1 MALTA
6 HFIEGRDRELDELLA
21 LARDA
26 RMQGDRA
33 VLISGE
39 AGIGKTHLV
48 RFLADRL
55 ASDGYTVAWGRADP
69 VERAVP
75 YAAISQV
82 LAALPGHH
90 TLRTL
95 YDDAP
100 SGLDAVRND
109 VYRPVAQLLE
119 AQCAEGPVVVVVD
132 DLHYADE
139 DTLVLIGFLVR
150 RLLDLPIMWALTSRP
165 RLAEPAPGL
174 AALLHRLREDGRL
187 DELVLD
193 RLSAEEITRLVDG
206 AVGRSVDP
214 AAMAVIVERSA
225 GNPFFA
231 IQLAL
236 SLAESGVLDRA
247 GPVEASTAVP
257 SISRRVALLE
267 RVFPLGE
274 NARTVARLASV
285 FGDIDLDQLED
296 LAAVLGLDVAQ
307 VEDGFDRLVRAD
319 LLRPLA
325 GSRYEFVHDLVR
337 ETLYGDLGPAE
348 RRRLHG
354 AAAQVLLQRRAQG
367 ETVDLVELAHHLSQ
381 GSPDPDGRAVD
392 ALREAGDVLVRS
404 APRSAALRYRQAIE
418 YLPDGGDGSS
428 ELHVRL
434 ARALHRAGEPSEVI
448 RVCRSGLVGAT
459 GDARDRLTRYLSAA
473 LADDGDLGGALA
485 IVDKE
490 LARRGDS
497 AVLLTTRALLHRLL
511 EDFDEAAD
519 DVERAA
525 LAARTGPERLA
536 VLFQRINLG
545 VDLGAKGDGGDALA
559 ELEALLPALDPE
571 TSLMAHAHAAGACAG
586 RGEIRRG
593 SDHLRAADALA
604 AQGVVDVDWPWSFAA
619 RVSLYVAE
627 GRWDDAVRAYEEGA
641 PEFGKGLRIIARN
654 HAVAP
659 AGDVALA
666 RRDAERLRRLV
677 DDIVDLT
684 PHAGP
689 AKALALSKVERVEGR
704 AEQSRAILEAVLEEV
719 PAGSLMENYLLLGLG
734 TSHLQLGDRAGA
746 AALMDRLRVSSG
758 KIGTPW
764 SDVVLALVELTVCD
778 DADAGQAG
786 LALALEHG
794 NVRYEPDFRLHL
806 GRVGIDAD
814 ANLTAAHRMYVELGS
829 VDHLAATEAEMRRRG
844 VRVPTRR
851 RADRFAL
858 TDAEQRV
865 AALVAE
871 GLSNRLIAE
880 RLAYSVK
887 TIEAYLSRIYAKT
900 GCRNR
905 VDLARRF
912 TATPA

>member
-1 MALTA
+1 VALAA

-21 LARDA
+21 LARGA
-26 RMQGDRA
+26 RTLGDRA
-33 VLISGE
+33 VLVSGE

-48 RFLADRL
+48 RYLADRL
-55 ASDGYTVAWGRADP
+55 AADGYTVAWGRADP

-90 TLRTL
+90 ALRTL
-95 YDDAP
+95 YDAP
-100 SGLDAVRND
+100 SGLDVVRND

-150 RLLDLPIMWALTSRP
+150 RLLALPIMWVLTSRP

-187 DELVLD
+187 DEVVLD
-193 RLSAEEITRLVDG
+193 RLPADDITRLVDE
-206 AVGRSVDP
+206 AVGRSVGP

-236 SLAESGVLDRA
+236 SLAENGVLDRPGA
-247 GPVEASTAVP
+247 VDASTAVP

-274 NARTVARLASV
+274 NARTVARIASV

-296 LAAVLGLDVAQ
+296 LASVLGLDATQ

-319 LLRPLA
+319 LLRPFA
-325 GSRYEFVHDLVR
+325 GSRYVFVHDLVR

-354 AAAQVLLQRRAQG
+354 AAAQVLLKRRAHG
-367 ETVDLVELAHHLSQ
+367 EAVDLVELGHHLSE
-381 GSPDPDGRAVD
+381 GSPGPDGRAVD
-392 ALREAGDVLVRS
+392 ALREAGDLLVQS
-404 APRSAALRYRQAIE
+404 APRSAALRYRQAID
-418 YLPDGGDGSS
+418 YLPDGIDGSS
-428 ELHVRL
+428 DLHVRL

-459 GDARDRLTRYLSAA
+459 GDDRDRLTRYLSAA

-485 IVDKE
+485 IVDSE
-490 LARRGDS
+490 VARRGDS
-497 AVLLTTRALLHRLL
+497 VVLLTTRALFHRLL
-511 EDFDEAAD
+511 DDYDEAAN

-525 LAARTGPERLA
+525 LVARSGPERLA
-536 VLFQRINLG
+536 VLFQRLNLG
-545 VDLGAKGDGGDALA
+545 VDLGARGCAPDALTA
-559 ELEALLPALDPE
+559 LEALLPSLDPE
-571 TSLMAHAHAAGACAG
+571 TSLMARTHAAGACAAL
-586 RGEIRRG
+586 GEIRRG

-604 AQGVVDVDWPWSFAA
+604 AQGVVDIDWPWSFAA
-619 RVSLYVAE
+619 RVTLYVAE
-627 GRWDDAVRAYEEGA
+627 GRWDDAVRAYDEGA
-641 PEFGKGLRIIARN
+641 PEFGKGLRSIARN
-654 HAVAP
+654 HVVAP
-659 AGDVALA
+659 IGDIALA
-666 RRDAERLRRLV
+666 RRDVERLRRLV
-677 DDIVDLT
+677 DDIDDRT

-689 AKALALSKVERVEGR
+689 AKALARSKVERGEGR
-704 AEQSRAILEAVLEEV
+704 PEQSRTILEAVLEEV
-719 PAGSLMENYLLLGLG
+719 PAGSLMESYVLVGLG
-734 TSHLQLGDRAGA
+734 TSYLQLGDHAGA
-746 AALMDRLRVSSG
+746 LSLMDRLRVASSG
-758 KIGTPW
+758 IGTAW
-764 SDVVLALVELTVCD
+764 SDVVQSLVELIVCD
-778 DADAGQAG
+778 DVDAGLTG
-786 LALALEHG
+786 LALALELG
-794 NVRYEPDFRLHL
+794 NVRYEPDFRLQL
-806 GRVGIDAD
+806 GRVGVDPEV
-814 ANLTAAHRMYVELGS
+814 NLTAAHQMYGELGCVDS
-829 VDHLAATEAEMRRRG
+829 VAATEAEMRRQG
-844 VRVPTRR
+844 IRVPTRR

-912 TATPA
+912 AGTPA